1 MKFQRTKCLIWTQ
14 YSAQWRKT
22 PVRNSVERQRHYEK
36 LRKDNREREKKK
48 RDSGLRNLDAHIFLC
63 RNLLLSRQPSVS
75 FLCRGWV
82 EPPEDARSPA
92 PNLNDSPAS
101 SGRNRSLKSPH
112 PRPAP
117 LVHVHVHLTKCT
129 NQSQR
134 CDAPSPHLH
143 SHWDTVTL
151 TLFKCKYLSFHAAGV
166 SEREAR
172 LHPAAVAKSFRT
184 PSKFDTLS
192 SVYKTDFN
200 F

>member
-1 MKFQRTKCLIWTQ
+1 MALREAQKRQQR
-14 YSAQWRKT
+14 
-22 PVRNSVERQRHYEK
+22 E
-36 LRKDNREREKKK
+36 KK

-92 PNLNDSPAS
+92 PNLEWLA
-101 SGRNRSLKSPH
+101 RIFRSLKSPH

-117 LVHVHVHLTKCT
+117 LVHVPCASYQMHKSVPEMWRSVTSFTLA
-129 NQSQR
+129 R
-134 CDAPSPHLH
+134 GD
-143 SHWDTVTL
+143 HWDTVTL
-151 TLFKCKYLSFHAAGV
+151 TLFQCKYLSFHAAGV
-166 SEREAR
+166 CEREAR

-184 PSKFDTLS
+184 PSKIDTLS

-200 F
+200 FSMK